1 MTDDP
6 RQAPLSALALLQ
18 NKPLVTLLD
27 LLCEDGGDARI
38 VGGALRNVLLGLPVH
53 EVDVTTS
60 LLPDIVMSRAKAAG
74 LRSIPTGIA
83 HGTVTVLVEG
93 IPFEVTTLRED
104 VETDGRHAT
113 VRFGHDF
120 ARDAARR
127 DFTVN
132 ALSMSRDGKLYD
144 YTGGLADL
152 AARRIRFIGEAR
164 TRIREDYLRILRFF
178 RFSADYADGPLDAEG
193 LSASITEREGLAG
206 LSKER
211 VRAELLKLLAAR
223 HAGCVVQEM
232 SDAGLLGPL
241 LGLAPNPG
249 RLRRL
254 ITLQPEPA
262 GIIPRLAALCM
273 TVSEDADRLREN
285 LRLSNE
291 EHRRLSEAARA
302 LMVLH
307 GRDEPPLI
315 GELRRLLFEYGRQ
328 AALDALILAQL
339 DAREGSHG
347 WAEAEA
353 FLRDTPEP
361 RLPFSGLDLQA
372 RGFTEGRAL
381 GAALKELQARWIK
394 AGFPQDPH
402 VLAQLLDDVS
412 KQVTPQK

>member
-1 MTDDP
+1 MNGHP
-6 RQAPLSALALLQ
+6 QQAPPSAQALLQ
-18 NKPLVTLLD
+18 NQPLKTLLD
-27 LLCEDGGDARI
+27 LLCADGGEARV
-38 VGGALRNVLLGLPVH
+38 VGGALRNALLGIDVH
-53 EVDVTTS
+53 EIDVTTT
-60 LLPDIVMSRAKAAG
+60 LPPDIVMAHAKAAG
-74 LRSIPTGIA
+74 LRSIPTGIE

-104 VETDGRHAT
+104 IETDGRHAR
-113 VRFGHDF
+113 VQFGQDF
-120 ARDAARR
+120 GRDAERR

-132 ALSMSRDGKLYD
+132 ALSMSRDGMLYD
-144 YTGGLADL
+144 YVGGLEDL

-178 RFSADYADGPLDAEG
+178 RFSADYAEGPLDAEG
-193 LSASITEREGLAG
+193 LWASIAERDGLGA

-211 VRAELLKLLAAR
+211 IRAELLKLLAAR
-223 HAGCVVQEM
+223 RAGQVVQDIAE
-232 SDAGLLGPL
+232 AGLLGPL

-254 ITLQPEPA
+254 ISRQPQPA
-262 GIIPRLAALCM
+262 DVMLRLAALCVLM
-273 TVSEDADRLREN
+273 PEDTDRLRDI

-307 GRDEPPLI
+307 GQDEPPPL
-315 GELRRLLFEYGRQ
+315 GELRRFLFEHGRQ

-339 DAREGSHG
+339 DARQGGAG

-361 RLPFSGLDLQA
+361 RLPFSGMDLQA

-381 GAALKELQARWIK
+381 GAALKELQALWIK

-412 KQVTPQK
+412 KQK

>member
-1 MTDDP
+1 MTDHA
-6 RQAPLSALALLQ
+6 RQAPPEALALLQ
-18 NKPLVTLLD
+18 NKPLATLLD
-27 LLCEDGGDARI
+27 LLCQDGGEARI
-38 VGGALRNVLLGLPVH
+38 VGGALRNALLGHFVH
-53 EVDVTTS
+53 EVDVTTT
-60 LLPDIVMSRAKAAG
+60 LLPEIVMARAKAAG
-74 LRSIPTGIA
+74 LRGIPTGIA

-113 VRFGHDF
+113 VQFGHDF
-120 ARDAARR
+120 ARDAERR

-132 ALSMSRDGKLYD
+132 ALSMSRDGRLYD
-144 YTGGLADL
+144 YVGGLEDL

-193 LSASITEREGLAG
+193 LSASIAERDGLAG

-211 VRAELLKLLAAR
+211 IRAELLKLLAAR
-223 HAGCVVQEM
+223 HAGIVVQEM

-254 ITLQPEPA
+254 IASKPEPTDLM
-262 GIIPRLAALCM
+262 PRLAALCVVM
-273 TVSEDADRLREN
+273 PEDADRLREN

-291 EHRRLSEAARA
+291 EHKRLSAAARA

-307 GRDEPPLI
+307 GKDQPPPV
-315 GELRRLLFEYGRQ
+315 GELRTLLFEHGRQ
-328 AALDALILAQL
+328 AALDAVILARL
-339 DAREGSHG
+339 DARRGGEG

-361 RLPFSGLDLQA
+361 RLPFSGMDLQA

-402 VLAQLLDDVS
+402 LLAQLLDDVS
-412 KQVTPQK
+412 SQK